1 MSILSKLLLENVEE
15 NSSSGANNDQQK
27 RNYSSDSAIFTI
39 IIRMNLQRYSRLPFD
54 PAPASVRCQAAA
66 TQILSPNEHEGRC
79 LAFYKPLGALS
90 A

>member
-1 MSILSKLLLENVEE
+1 MSVLSKLLLEDVKE
-15 NSSSGANNDQQK
+15 NSCSGANTDQQK
-27 RNYSSDSAIFTI
+27 RNYCSDSTIFTI
-39 IIRMNLQRYSRLPFD
+39 IIGMNLQRYFRLPFD

-66 TQILSPNEHEGRC
+66 TQISSPNEHEGRC